1 MTEILSISG
10 WTIKKM
16 MGIAILAFAATLT
29 IIMLFLFSVV
39 NNSQIQS
46 ESVSAASSNTT
57 DLMLQ
62 LESQIQPLKTQGL
75 VILLETQNLMSFSNA
90 VNNDVFLF
98 VNQITEEGDQ
108 MDQSFK
114 SLSASISKLEKIWS
128 SELPR
133 DKLKS
138 LKSNARVIHDII
150 EELKETSSPSQLDEM
165 SEDAQ
170 AITSTMV
177 KLSTQVKDQITDSI
191 KNSMDL
197 IADKSDETL
206 KGATSNVESAKLTSN
221 MMGTLNK
228 LLLFTL
234 FATFALLIAFWIFIT
249 RMVTNP
255 IGKIVGCINQLAD
268 GDLTVRCELSGKTEL
283 ARLAE
288 SLNTMTENLH
298 TLVSMLSKIS
308 SNIQQTSELVTRS
321 SEKSSHDMMDQS
333 SETDQIVT
341 AIEELS
347 VTAASV
353 ADISSEASTTA
364 EKMSQQAKQSQSVVN
379 SATVSIG
386 KLASDV
392 SNATD
397 VINQL
402 AVETN
407 NIGSV
412 LDVIRGISEQTNLL
426 ALNAAI
432 EAARAGEQGR
442 GFTVVADEVRTL
454 ASRTHQSTVEIQSMI
469 LSLQSGAQEAV
480 KVMSHGKEQA
490 EESVSSGQEAVNEL
504 DQTTEAVVDINNYNH
519 QIAESS
525 RQQMLVIEN
534 ISKNVHRISHLTD
547 STTETA
553 TSTAGA
559 TRNLNNLAID
569 LNQAIARFILK

>member
-1 MTEILSISG
+1 
-10 WTIKKM
+10 M
-16 MGIAILAFAATLT
+16 MSIAILAFAATLT

-46 ESVSAASSNTT
+46 ESVSAASSHTT

-90 VNNDVFLF
+90 VNNDVFLY
-98 VNQITEEGDQ
+98 VNQITEESDP

-128 SELPR
+128 SDLPR
-133 DKLKS
+133 DKLTS
-138 LKSNARVIHDII
+138 LKSNAQIIHDII
-150 EELKETSSPSQLDEM
+150 EELKETSSPSQLEEM

-170 AITSTMV
+170 ATTSTMV

-191 KNSMDL
+191 KQSMDL
-197 IADKSDETL
+197 IADKSEETL
-206 KGATSNVESAKLTSN
+206 KGATSNVESAQMTSN

-234 FATFALLIAFWIFIT
+234 FATFTLLIAFWIFIT

-255 IGKIVGCINQLAD
+255 IGKIVGCINQLAG

-283 ARLAE
+283 VRLSE
-288 SLNTMTENLH
+288 SLNTMTGNLH

-308 SNIQQTSELVTRS
+308 SNIQQTSETVTRS

-341 AIEELS
+341 AIEQLS

-353 ADISSEASTTA
+353 ADISSEASITA
-364 EKMSQQAKQSQSVVN
+364 EKMSKQAKQSQHVVN

-392 SNATD
+392 SNATE

-442 GFTVVADEVRTL
+442 GFAVVADEVRTL
-454 ASRTHQSTVEIQSMI
+454 ASRTHQSTVEIQAMI
-469 LSLQSGAQEAV
+469 QSLQTGAQEAV

-490 EESVSSGQEAVNEL
+490 EESVNNGQVAVNEL

-553 TSTAGA
+553 TSTAEA
-559 TRNLNNLAID
+559 TRNLNDLAID
-569 LNQAIARFILK
+569 LNQAISKFVLN

>member
-150 EELKETSSPSQLDEM
+150 EELKETSSPSQLEEM

-255 IGKIVGCINQLAD
+255 IGKIVGCINQLAG

-442 GFTVVADEVRTL
+442 GFAVVADEVRTL

>member
-1 MTEILSISG
+1 MSEILSTSG

-16 MGIAILAFAATLT
+16 MSIAILAFAATLT

-46 ESVSAASSNTT
+46 ESVSAASSHTT

-90 VNNDVFLF
+90 VNNDVFLY
-98 VNQITEEGDQ
+98 VNQITEESDP

-128 SELPR
+128 SDLPR
-133 DKLKS
+133 DKLTS
-138 LKSNARVIHDII
+138 LKSNAQIIHDII
-150 EELKETSSPSQLDEM
+150 EELKETSSPSQLEEM

-170 AITSTMV
+170 ATTSTMV

-191 KNSMDL
+191 KQSMDL
-197 IADKSDETL
+197 IADKSEETL
-206 KGATSNVESAKLTSN
+206 KGATSNVESAQMTSN

-234 FATFALLIAFWIFIT
+234 FATFTLLIAFWIFIT

-255 IGKIVGCINQLAD
+255 IGKIVGCINQLAG

-283 ARLAE
+283 VRLSE
-288 SLNTMTENLH
+288 SLNTMTGNLH

-308 SNIQQTSELVTRS
+308 SNIQQTSETVTRS

-341 AIEELS
+341 AIEQLS

-353 ADISSEASTTA
+353 ADISSEASITA
-364 EKMSQQAKQSQSVVN
+364 EKMSKQAKQSQHVVN

-392 SNATD
+392 SNATE

-442 GFTVVADEVRTL
+442 GFAVVADEVRTL
-454 ASRTHQSTVEIQSMI
+454 ASRTHQSTVEIQAMI
-469 LSLQSGAQEAV
+469 QSLQTGAQEAV

-490 EESVSSGQEAVNEL
+490 EESVNNGQVAVNEL

-553 TSTAGA
+553 TSTAEA
-559 TRNLNNLAID
+559 TRNLNDLAID
-569 LNQAIARFILK
+569 LNQAISKFVLN

>member
-255 IGKIVGCINQLAD
+255 IGKIVGCINQLAG

-442 GFTVVADEVRTL
+442 GFAVVADEVRTL

>member
-288 SLNTMTENLH
+288 SLNAMTENLH

-442 GFTVVADEVRTL
+442 GFAVVADEVRTL

>member
-1 MTEILSISG
+1 MSEILSTSG

-16 MGIAILAFAATLT
+16 MSIAILAFAATLT

-46 ESVSAASSNTT
+46 ESVSAASSHTT

-90 VNNDVFLF
+90 VNNDVFLY
-98 VNQITEEGDQ
+98 VNQITEESDP

-128 SELPR
+128 SDLPR
-133 DKLKS
+133 DKLTS
-138 LKSNARVIHDII
+138 LKSNARIIHDII
-150 EELKETSSPSQLDEM
+150 EELKETSSPSQLEEM

-170 AITSTMV
+170 ATTSTMV

-191 KNSMDL
+191 KQSMDL
-197 IADKSDETL
+197 IADKSEETL
-206 KGATSNVESAKLTSN
+206 KGATSNVESAQMTSN

-234 FATFALLIAFWIFIT
+234 FATFTLLIAFWIFIT

-255 IGKIVGCINQLAD
+255 IGKIVGCINQLAG

-283 ARLAE
+283 VRLSE
-288 SLNTMTENLH
+288 SLNTMTGNLH

-308 SNIQQTSELVTRS
+308 SNIQQTSETVTRS

-341 AIEELS
+341 AIEQLS

-353 ADISSEASTTA
+353 ADISSEASITA
-364 EKMSQQAKQSQSVVN
+364 EKMSKQAKQSQHVVN

-392 SNATD
+392 SNATE

-442 GFTVVADEVRTL
+442 GFAVVADEVRTL
-454 ASRTHQSTVEIQSMI
+454 ASRTHQSTVEIQAMI
-469 LSLQSGAQEAV
+469 QSLQTGAQEAV

-490 EESVSSGQEAVNEL
+490 EESVNNGQVAVNEL

-553 TSTAGA
+553 TSTAEA
-559 TRNLNNLAID
+559 TRNLNDLAID
-569 LNQAIARFILK
+569 LNQAISKFVLN

>member
-1 MTEILSISG
+1 
-10 WTIKKM
+10 M
-16 MGIAILAFAATLT
+16 MSIAILAFAATLT

-46 ESVSAASSNTT
+46 ESVSAASSHTT

-90 VNNDVFLF
+90 VNNDVFLY
-98 VNQITEEGDQ
+98 VNQITEESDP

-128 SELPR
+128 SDLPR
-133 DKLKS
+133 DKLTS
-138 LKSNARVIHDII
+138 LKSNARIIHDII
-150 EELKETSSPSQLDEM
+150 EELKETSSPSQLEEM

-170 AITSTMV
+170 ATTSTMV

-191 KNSMDL
+191 KQSMDL
-197 IADKSDETL
+197 IADKSEETL
-206 KGATSNVESAKLTSN
+206 KGATSNVESAQMTSN

-234 FATFALLIAFWIFIT
+234 FATFTLLIAFWIFIT

-255 IGKIVGCINQLAD
+255 IGKIVGCINQLAG

-283 ARLAE
+283 VRLSE
-288 SLNTMTENLH
+288 SLNTMTGNLH

-308 SNIQQTSELVTRS
+308 SNIQQTSETVTRS

-341 AIEELS
+341 AIEQLS

-353 ADISSEASTTA
+353 ADISSEASITA
-364 EKMSQQAKQSQSVVN
+364 EKMSKQAKQSQHVVN

-392 SNATD
+392 SNATE

-442 GFTVVADEVRTL
+442 GFAVVADEVRTL
-454 ASRTHQSTVEIQSMI
+454 ASRTHQSTVEIQAMI
-469 LSLQSGAQEAV
+469 QSLQTGAQEAV

-490 EESVSSGQEAVNEL
+490 EESVNNGQVAVNEL

-553 TSTAGA
+553 TSTAEA
-559 TRNLNNLAID
+559 TRNLNDLAID
-569 LNQAIARFILK
+569 LNQAISKFVLN